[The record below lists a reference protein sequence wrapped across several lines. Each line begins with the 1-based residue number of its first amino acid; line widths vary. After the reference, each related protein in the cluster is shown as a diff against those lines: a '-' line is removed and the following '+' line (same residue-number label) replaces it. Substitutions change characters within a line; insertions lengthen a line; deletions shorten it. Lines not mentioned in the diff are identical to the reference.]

1 MIVVDTNL
9 IAHLLINGERT
20 EIAEKV
26 SRRDELWV
34 SPSLW
39 RSEFRNVLVKC
50 VRGGLFGWDAAVRI
64 MAEAESL
71 MSGCEYDVGSGDVLS
86 LAASSSCTAYDAEFV
101 VLARALGVP
110 LVTTDK
116 ELLENFPATA
126 VDPARFAGT

>member
-1 MIVVDTNL
+1 
-9 IAHLLINGERT
+9 
-20 EIAEKV
+20 
-26 SRRDELWV
+26 
-34 SPSLW
+34 
-39 RSEFRNVLVKC
+39 
-50 VRGGLFGWDAAVRI
+50 
-64 MAEAESL
+64 

-126 VDPARFAGT
+126 VDPARGSPGPDVPAEAGLTRTYRLNL